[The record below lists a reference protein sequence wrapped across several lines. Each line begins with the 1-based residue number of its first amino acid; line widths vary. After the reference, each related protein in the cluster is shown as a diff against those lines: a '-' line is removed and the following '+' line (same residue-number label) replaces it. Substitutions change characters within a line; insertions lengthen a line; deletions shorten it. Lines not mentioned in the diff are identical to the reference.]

1 MQHMS
6 SACGGDRAG
15 FAIHRRLVSQW
26 TTLHYQSN
34 LCPDEMPMINME
46 DERRASYE
54 HYQAINAFL
63 HSIHRPRPS
72 DEGAM

>member
-1 MQHMS
+1 MS
-6 SACGGDRAG
+6 SACGGGRVG

-26 TTLHYQSN
+26 ITLHHRSN
-34 LCPDEMPMINME
+34 LSPDEMPMINME

-54 HYQAINAFL
+54 LYQAIYAFL
-63 HSIHRPRPS
+63 RSIHRPRPS